1 MEQGAPSQITKV
13 NQLLAFVFYLI
24 GGLLVF
30 LLGSNTFDLY
40 LTNRN
45 ALYEWG
51 LTLLFL
57 FLAVLT
63 QRVIR
68 VKVFSGLASV
78 LFIASFTNVLNLSLG
93 NFLGNFIQT
102 HSDAAFLAIDKLS
115 QALVAILAIILL
127 SLWSGD
133 RLGSLFL
140 QRGKFIQTLKFGLIS
155 FGVFV
160 LIFALIVVFQAEGPP
175 SSGLFASGVAINT
188 VVNAIPW
195 ILLFIFANSLME
207 ELWFRGLTLRKLTPL
222 LGNALTILLTALVFG
237 ISHLGATYVSTLQT
251 YIFPLIVFI
260 LGLVNAYVMLKTDS
274 IWGSVLFHAGY
285 DLFVILPVL
294 TSM

>member
-1 MEQGAPSQITKV
+1 MEQGAHSQITKV

-45 ALYEWG
+45 SLYEWG

-63 QRVIR
+63 QRVVRFKI
-68 VKVFSGLASV
+68 FSGIASV
-78 LFIASFTNVLNLSLG
+78 LFIASFANVLNLSLG
-93 NFLGNFIQT
+93 NFLGPLIHTN
-102 HSDAAFLAIDKLS
+102 SDAGFLAIDKLS

-133 RLGSLFL
+133 HLGSLFL
-140 QRGKFIQTLKFGLIS
+140 QRGRFLQTLKFGLIS

-160 LIFALIVVFQAEGPP
+160 LIFTLVVIFQAEGPP
-175 SSGLFASGVAINT
+175 SSGLFASGVAIHT
-188 VVNAIPW
+188 IVTAIPW

-207 ELWFRGLTLRKLTPL
+207 ELWFRGLVLRKLTPL

-237 ISHLGATYVSTLQT
+237 ISHLGATYVTPLQT
-251 YIFPLIVFI
+251 YIFPLIVFT

>member
-1 MEQGAPSQITKV
+1 MEQDTPSQISRVT
-13 NQLLAFVFYLI
+13 QLIAFVLYLI

-30 LLGSNTFDLY
+30 LLGSNTFELY
-40 LTNRN
+40 ATNRN

-57 FLAVLT
+57 FLAVVT
-63 QRVIR
+63 QRVLR
-68 VKVFSGLASV
+68 VKVFSGIASV
-78 LFIASFTNVLNLSLG
+78 LFIASFANVLNLSLG
-93 NFLGNFIQT
+93 NFLGRFIQT
-102 HSDAAFLAIDKLS
+102 HSDAALIAIDKLS
-115 QALVAILAIILL
+115 QALLAILVIILL

-133 RLGSLFL
+133 QLGTLFL
-140 QRGKFIQTLKFGLIS
+140 QRGRFRQTLKFGLIS
-155 FGVFV
+155 FAVFV
-160 LIFALIVVFQAEGPP
+160 VIFALVVVFQAEGPP

-188 VVNAIPW
+188 VVVAIPW

-207 ELWFRGLTLRKLTPL
+207 ELWFRGLVLRKLTPL
-222 LGNALTILLTALVFG
+222 LGNALTVLLTALVFG
-237 ISHLGATYVSTLQT
+237 ISHLGATYVSPLQT
-251 YIFPLIVFI
+251 YLFPVIVFA